1 MSSLH
6 RSKYGTTHNLRSV
19 VFICDAPAAA
29 AVTLIGDFNHWNT
42 HSHPLQKQP
51 DGGWLLRMEMKHGHH
66 RYAYLVDGALT
77 LGTWQQ
83 IMLLE
88 FDTRPRTRQ
97 YVIQIVGE

>member
-6 RSKYGTTHNLRSV
+6 RSKHGTTHNLRSV

-77 LGTWQQ
+77 LDPRAMGV
-83 IMLLE
+83 
-88 FDTRPRTRQ
+88 TRNDEGQR
-97 YVIQIVGE
+97 VALIAVS

>member
-51 DGGWLLRMEMKHGHH
+51 DGGWMLRMEMKHGHH

-77 LGTWQQ
+77 LDPRAMGV
-83 IMLLE
+83 
-88 FDTRPRTRQ
+88 TRNDEGQR
-97 YVIQIVGE
+97 VALIAVS

>member
-77 LGTWQQ
+77 LDPRAMGV
-83 IMLLE
+83 
-88 FDTRPRTRQ
+88 TRNDEGQR
-97 YVIQIVGE
+97 VALIAVS

>member
-29 AVTLIGDFNHWNT
+29 AVTLIGEFNHWNT

-51 DGGWLLRMEMKHGHH
+51 DGGWMLRMEMKHGHH
-66 RYAYLVDGALT
+66 RYAYVVDGAIT
-77 LGTWQQ
+77 LDPRAMGV
-83 IMLLE
+83 
-88 FDTRPRTRQ
+88 TRNDEGQR
-97 YVIQIVGE
+97 VALIAVS

>member
-1 MSSLH
+1 MNSLH
-6 RSKYGTTHNLRSV
+6 RSKIGTAHNLRSV

-29 AVTLIGDFNHWNT
+29 AVTLIGDFNKWNT

-77 LGTWQQ
+77 LDPRAMGV
-83 IMLLE
+83 
-88 FDTRPRTRQ
+88 TRNDEGQR
-97 YVIQIVGE
+97 VALIAVS